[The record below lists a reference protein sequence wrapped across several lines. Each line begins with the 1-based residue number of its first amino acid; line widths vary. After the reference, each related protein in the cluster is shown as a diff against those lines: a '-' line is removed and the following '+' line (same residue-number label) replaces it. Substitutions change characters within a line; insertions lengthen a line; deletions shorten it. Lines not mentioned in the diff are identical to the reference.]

1 MINREVI
8 LVKQIKSKGPFKSKG
23 LLIRRTGDTQKSI
36 LIPIISVVLAF
47 VFGAII
53 IAASDVDTINAGRSL
68 FVAPGIFFRF
78 AGEAISDAYLAMLE
92 GAFGNPSNILEAF
105 RQWRLTGDETK
116 LLSELRPI
124 SESLVIATPYIFAG
138 LGVAISF
145 QAGLVNIG
153 AEGQLFVAGLFS
165 VFVAYS
171 LQGLPRFIHLPLSLL
186 AGFTAGALWGFIPGF
201 LKAKTGAHEVINTI
215 MLNYIAFRFTDY
227 LLAGP
232 MAKSPSLPISPDV
245 PISAQIPTF
254 LSAPVRLH
262 WGLIFAI
269 FLAWLVDFLLFK
281 TTFGLEIRMT
291 GKNPSASRYA
301 GITISKI
308 TIIAMALSGG
318 IAGLAGANQV
328 LGVDHRMVRAFSSG
342 YGFDAIALALLGN
355 NNPLGVVFSSL
366 LFGFLRGGAARMQ
379 SVAGTP
385 VELIKIIQ
393 GIVIIFV
400 AAPDIIQKLFIKKKR
415 DGNLLPTQLE
425 ENVNRG
431 SGGANGLSK

>member
-1 MINREVI
+1 MTKREVI
-8 LVKQIKSKGPFKSKG
+8 LSKPITEKNQSKPIGFLSLRNRDPKKSA
-23 LLIRRTGDTQKSI
+23 LLPT
-36 LIPIISVVLAF
+36 ISVLLAF

-53 IAASDVDTINAGRSL
+53 IAASDVDTINAAKNFL
-68 FVAPGIFFRF
+68 VAPGDFFKF
-78 AGEAISDAYLAMLE
+78 AGKAISDAYVAMLE
-92 GAFGNPSNILEAF
+92 GAFGNPSRIFNAF
-105 RQWRLTGDETK
+105 RQWRLTGDEAK

-138 LGVAISF
+138 LGVALSF

-153 AEGQLFVAGLFS
+153 AEGQLFVSGLFS

-171 LQGLPRFIHLPLSLL
+171 LKGLPSFIHLPLALI
-186 AGFTAGALWGFIPGF
+186 AGFSAGALWGFIPGF

-215 MLNYIAFRFTDY
+215 MLNYIAFRLTDF
-227 LLAGP
+227 LLSGP

-245 PISAQIPTF
+245 PVSAQIPTF

-291 GKNPSASRYA
+291 GKNPNASRYA
-301 GITISKI
+301 GISISKI
-308 TIIAMALSGG
+308 TVLAMALSGG

-355 NNPLGVVFSSL
+355 SNPFGVVLSSL

-393 GIVIIFV
+393 GIVIILV
-400 AAPDIIQKLFIKKKR
+400 AAPEIIQKLFIKKVK
-415 DGNLLPTQLE
+415 DKNPLQSMLDENAGGG
-425 ENVNRG
+425 ENVA
-431 SGGANGLSK
+431 S